1 MSEDYRIEIKE
12 SSRELTAK
20 ERIMIKQ
27 LTGAVRIDEATQDNE
42 LVINPVAYAILAVH
56 NERSKGD
63 KDYET
68 MAVINNDGTIYLT
81 GSQSFRSSIIQ
92 FWDDYLELLESGE
105 NASVKVF
112 RMPSKNYKGKE
123 FITAAII

>member
-1 MSEDYRIEIKE
+1 MSEDYRIEIK
-12 SSRELTAK
+12 SASRELTPK

-27 LTGAVRIDEATQDNE
+27 LTGAVRIDEATQGKE
-42 LVINPVAYAILAVH
+42 LVITPVAYAILGVH

-68 MAVINNDGTIYLT
+68 MAVINSDGTVYLT
-81 GSQSFRSSIIQ
+81 GSQSFRTSILQ
-92 FWDDYLELLESGE
+92 FWNDYRDLVDSGE